1 MRTTRTRVRPQ
12 RELDRWLNFWT
23 TVHTM
28 ILEYCFGLSARVS
41 AVFRLDEITFCGLF
55 PYRRLDACVVSP
67 ADRLLSAVSA
77 HLS

>member
-1 MRTTRTRVRPQ
+1 
-12 RELDRWLNFWT
+12 
-23 TVHTM
+23 M

-55 PYRRLDACVVSP
+55 PYRRLDECVVSP